1 VSEADAEKPDDPAA
15 EEPVAEEAKSW
26 SSLLF

>member
-1 VSEADAEKPDDPAA
+1 VSEADAEKSDEPAS

-26 SSLLF
+26 PSPLL